1 VVTKLRAGSTL
12 PGSGRLAVLSRS
24 IAAIVG
30 GYAIASLSSV
40 LMSLALPASR
50 PEAVQTGLLLTIPI
64 WVAVWIWAFSARRV
78 VAVWRGLAGAAV
90 VMGALAYIAR
100 AGGAG

>member
-1 VVTKLRAGSTL
+1 MVTELRAGSNL
-12 PGSGRLAVLSRS
+12 LGSGGLAVLSRTV
-24 IAAIVG
+24 AAIVG

-40 LMSLALPASR
+40 LLSLALPASR
-50 PEAVQTGLLLTIPI
+50 PEAVQAGLLLTIPV

-78 VAVWRGLAGAAV
+78 VAVWRGIAGAAV

>member
-1 VVTKLRAGSTL
+1 MTELRAGPNL
-12 PGSGRLAVLSRS
+12 PRGGRLAILSRV

-40 LMSLALPASR
+40 LLSLAMPASR
-50 PEAVQTGLLLTIPI
+50 QEAVQIGLLVAIPV
-64 WVAVWIWAFSARRV
+64 WVAVWIWAFSARRM
-78 VAVWRGLAGAAV
+78 VAVWRGIAGIAV

-100 AGGAG
+100 AGGVG